1 MRKSHMRFCYF
12 FIEYKIGL
20 KNIEKNFMD
29 GFTGIS
35 KIIYDYYT
43 RVMDINRYIF
53 SFIFPIEIKNI
64 CNIILDRN

>member
-1 MRKSHMRFCYF
+1 
-12 FIEYKIGL
+12 
-20 KNIEKNFMD
+20 MD

-43 RVMDINRYIF
+43 CVMDINRYIF